1 LILQRENEV
10 PAIVIRLDPE
20 KLEHAD
26 LDLRYEIPDQLA
38 QRSAGL
44 IENDGYD
51 YESSSN
57 AMQIYLQTPDL
68 DTALPQVISFL
79 ETEHLHGNRLA
90 HAAQVGISE
99 SDASA
104 AREFRVVYP
113 PGSSGVIVPPTA
125 P

>member
-1 LILQRENEV
+1 
-10 PAIVIRLDPE
+10 VIRFDPAR
-20 KLEHAD
+20 LEHPD
-26 LDLRYEIPDQLA
+26 LDLRYEIADQLA

-44 IENDGYD
+44 IRADGYD
-51 YESSSN
+51 YESNGN
-57 AMQIYLQTPDL
+57 AMQIYLQTSDL
-68 DTALPQVISFL
+68 DSSLPRVISFL

-104 AREFRVVYP
+104 AREFRVVFP
-113 PGSSGVIVPPTA
+113 PGMSGVILPPAA